1 MTDNRP
7 EKHEKRQVRSF
18 VLRTGRKTPS
28 QQRAFDE
35 LWPKYGLQIADG
47 MQDMQQLFGRQG
59 DVVIEIGYGMG
70 DSLIEMAKSSPETD
84 FIGIE
89 VHTPGV
95 GRLLNLIEE
104 NHLSNVR
111 TYTEDAVEVL
121 DNCIA
126 DNSLQKVQIFFPDPW
141 HKKKHHK
148 RRIVQPPFIQKLR
161 KKLRQGG
168 IIHLATDWEN
178 YAEHMMEVM
187 SAAEGFVNLK
197 GEGMFSAKP
206 DFRPITKFERRGQR
220 LGHGVWDLLFEA
232 NDSGSRQN

>member
-7 EKHEKRQVRSF
+7 EKHQQRQIRSF

-47 MQDMQQLFGRQG
+47 MQNLQELFGRQS
-59 DVVIEIGYGMG
+59 DVVIEIGFGMG
-70 DSLIEMAKSSPETD
+70 DSLIDMAKASPDTD

-104 NHLSNVR
+104 NQLSNIR

-121 DNCIA
+121 ENCIA
-126 DNSLQKVQIFFPDPW
+126 DHSLQKVQIFFPDPW
-141 HKKKHHK
+141 HKKKHNK
-148 RRIVQPPFIQKLR
+148 RRIVQLEFVQKIR
-161 KKLRQGG
+161 KKLKSGG
-168 IIHLATDWEN
+168 TIHLATDWEN
-178 YAEHMMEVM
+178 YAEHMIEVM
-187 SAAEGFVNLK
+187 SAADGFINQK
-197 GEGMFSAKP
+197 GAGMYSEKP
-206 DFRPITKFERRGQR
+206 AYRPITKFERRGQR
-220 LGHGVWDLLFEA
+220 LGHGVWDLLF
-232 NDSGSRQN
+232 DVSD